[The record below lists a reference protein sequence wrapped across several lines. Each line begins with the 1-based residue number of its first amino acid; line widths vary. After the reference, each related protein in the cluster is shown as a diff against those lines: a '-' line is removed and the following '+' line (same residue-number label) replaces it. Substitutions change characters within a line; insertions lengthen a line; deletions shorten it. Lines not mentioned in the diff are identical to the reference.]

1 MLNHKNNLIKELKS
15 LLKDIVFLLIKALYL
30 FVNVVAIFC
39 IFSEIILFFSLFID
53 QESIGAFFA
62 CSIIS
67 AIVVYMHLHLKKS
80 IQKLELQ
87 RTSNINPQVNHIK
100 KDNLLS
106 SDNYG
111 PKNSFI
117 NIDLEKKKDSIH
129 ENLNNSKIGVPEN
142 ITRKIV
148 KNKVYSRVSKEQSE
162 YELSEAIALDHN
174 VLNDHELL
182 TSVVEFVVH
191 ESTFSQKKL
200 QNEFDL
206 DFITLSSYLD
216 TLRTLQLIDYK
227 NERINNHFDL
237 SDIILRIENARTVHK
252 DLITRRR
259 FESLKN
265 HTEFEDFIIDLVTKL
280 DYEIIEKVPLIN
292 NQSVDFLAIKDK
304 VKFAFQCKFHNAP
317 INYGTIKEIIYGVK
331 FFDSH
336 VGVVVTNNSFRKPAR
351 ELADSNNI
359 VLWDGDDLVRLIN
372 SINYL

>member
-117 NIDLEKKKDSIH
+117 NINLEKKKDSIH

-227 NERINNHFDL
+227 NVRINNHFDL

>member
-80 IQKLELQ
+80 IKKLELQ

-106 SDNYG
+106 SDNYE

-200 QNEFDL
+200 QNEFNL

-227 NERINNHFDL
+227 NVRINNHFDL

-292 NQSVDFLAIKDK
+292 NQSVDFIAIKDK

>member
-227 NERINNHFDL
+227 NVRINNHFDL

>member
-80 IQKLELQ
+80 IQKLELR

-227 NERINNHFDL
+227 NVRINNHFDL